1 MLSFKKV
8 LKEGSKEKSFL
19 SGKKK
24 EDQKNYEDKVEGF
37 LELGVSF
44 ESGVERRLSLDDT
57 VGKLTEEF
65 KGAFGPFMTL
75 KERAFSRS
83 NRVLNEMYKKL
94 KKLNKNGKISENL
107 DGIEKALKY
116 TPKTSNG
123 DYIKRSTID
132 NPKVV
137 KYFNDIV
144 STLESKFANNK

>member
-1 MLSFKKV
+1 MFDFRKV
-8 LKEGSKEKSFL
+8 LSEDSRKMQYFSESKKKNQDNYKEKVDNFL
-19 SGKKK
+19 
-24 EDQKNYEDKVEGF
+24 QIANHLKV
-37 LELGVSF
+37 
-44 ESGVERRLSLDDT
+44 GVERRLLPYDT
-57 VGKLTEEF
+57 VLKFNDEF
-65 KGAFGPFMTL
+65 EDAFGPLMTM
-75 KERAFSRS
+75 RARMLSRTS
-83 NRVLNEMYKKL
+83 RVLNEMYKKL